1 MGNLRTWLF
10 NSPDFYENCSVL
22 DREFDQPPANDND
35 IPLYSVKSAAPR
47 DIPAPAE

>member
-1 MGNLRTWLF
+1 MPKNTWLF
-10 NSPDFYENCSVL
+10 NPHFFKSGSIL